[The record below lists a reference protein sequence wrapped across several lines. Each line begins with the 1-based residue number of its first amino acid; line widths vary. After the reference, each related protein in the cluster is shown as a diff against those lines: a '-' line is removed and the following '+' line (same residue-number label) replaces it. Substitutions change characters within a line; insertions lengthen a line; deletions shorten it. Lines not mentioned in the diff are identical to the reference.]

1 MKNILIFYGSYGG
14 GHIAAAKSILE
25 ELNSIYDNINV
36 EMIDCIE
43 YINKFINKI
52 STDTYKELAK
62 KAPNLWKGV
71 YEISKSGPIAKIS
84 TDSNILMANKL
95 IKLID
100 EKQPNLIINTHPF
113 GSQMCA
119 YLKKEGKINIPIA
132 TILTDFH
139 IHPQWLVFHEYI
151 DFFFV
156 ANDEM
161 KSDMIELAI
170 PASRIFVTGIPVSKR
185 FSKTFDRKKV
195 CQSFNLDPDK
205 DVVLFFAGGEFGLGR
220 ANTILTLK
228 ALERLFPDLQVIAI
242 SGKNKKM
249 HDKFNNIVSRTESS
263 SRIKIVSFT
272 DKIPELMSISKYVIT
287 KAGGLTISESLVSNL
302 PIIVMNP
309 IPGQEEEN
317 AQFLVDED
325 VAIWV
330 KKNDNIARVL
340 KNLSRHPTKLNYMKS
355 NAKRLARPNS
365 TSDLCEILYN
375 HLQKNCN

>member
-1 MKNILIFYGSYGG
+1 VHIL
-14 GHIAAAKSILE
+14 
-25 ELNSIYDNINV
+25 
-36 EMIDCIE
+36 
-43 YINKFINKI
+43 
-52 STDTYKELAK
+52 K
-62 KAPNLWKGV
+62 KKV
-71 YEISKSGPIAKIS
+71 KSG
-84 TDSNILMANKL
+84 
-95 IKLID
+95 
-100 EKQPNLIINTHPF
+100 
-113 GSQMCA
+113 
-119 YLKKEGKINIPIA
+119 IPIA

-139 IHPQWLVFHEYI
+139 IHPQWLVFHEYV
-151 DFFFV
+151 DLFFV

-185 FSKTFDRKKV
+185 FSQTFDRKKV

-220 ANTILTLK
+220 SNTILTLK

-249 HDKFNNIVSRTESS
+249 HEKFNNIVTRAEAS

-287 KAGGLTISESLVSNL
+287 KAGGLTISESLISNL
-302 PIIVMNP
+302 PIIIINP

-325 VAIWV
+325 VAIWI

-340 KNLSRHPTKLNYMKS
+340 KNLDRHPNKLDFMKA

-365 TSDLCEILYN
+365 TSDLCETVYN
-375 HLQKNCN
+375 KLKR

>member
-1 MKNILIFYGSYGG
+1 
-14 GHIAAAKSILE
+14 
-25 ELNSIYDNINV
+25 
-36 EMIDCIE
+36 
-43 YINKFINKI
+43 
-52 STDTYKELAK
+52 
-62 KAPNLWKGV
+62 
-71 YEISKSGPIAKIS
+71 
-84 TDSNILMANKL
+84 
-95 IKLID
+95 
-100 EKQPNLIINTHPF
+100 
-113 GSQMCA
+113 
-119 YLKKEGKINIPIA
+119 
-132 TILTDFH
+132 
-139 IHPQWLVFHEYI
+139 
-151 DFFFV
+151 
-156 ANDEM
+156 M

-170 PASRIFVTGIPVSKR
+170 PASKIFVTGIPVSKR
-185 FSKTFDRKKV
+185 FNQTYDRKQV
-195 CQSFNLDPDK
+195 CKSFDLDPDK
-205 DVVLFFAGGEFGLGR
+205 DVVLFFAGGEYGLGR
-220 ANTILTLK
+220 SNTILTLK
-228 ALERLFPDLQVIAI
+228 ALERLFPDIQVIAI